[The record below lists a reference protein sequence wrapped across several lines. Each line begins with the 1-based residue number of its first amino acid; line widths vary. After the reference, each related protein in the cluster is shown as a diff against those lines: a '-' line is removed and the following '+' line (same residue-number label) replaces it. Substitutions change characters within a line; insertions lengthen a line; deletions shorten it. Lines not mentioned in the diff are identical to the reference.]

1 MRQIPL
7 SMPFNAPPPAVFCP
21 VCGKRVL
28 STEGAPTP
36 CEHVVYIWH
45 SDAGLVHAAAAA
57 AHRLQQLG
65 ERCKAEDAAATL
77 KAEHQFALDISYG
90 GMACGPI
97 WYQVQVGFDFHPE
110 AAA

>member
-1 MRQIPL
+1 MRQISL

-21 VCGKRVL
+21 VCGMQIL
-28 STEGAPTP
+28 STADEPTP

-45 SDAGLVHAAAAA
+45 SDAGLVHAGTGVGP
-57 AHRLQQLG
+57 RLKLLG
-65 ERCKAEDAAATL
+65 ERCKAEDAAALL

-90 GMACGPI
+90 GMACGPV
-97 WYQVQVGFDFHPE
+97 WYQVQIGFDFCVT